1 MVTFG
6 ARLSVVEHPNQE
18 SMELVKAIHTMN
30 DSILRLFTE
39 PPLYRLYPTKA
50 SRDFSSALSTAMSIS
65 EKYLAAAR
73 QKSVPRQTEGDV
85 ECDMGVPFLRQWL
98 ENDELTKEEV
108 ATHSVEM
115 FVSGIDTVRNHFNI
129 EHFLYFG
136 SDD

>member
-6 ARLSVVEHPNQE
+6 ARLSVVEYPNQE

-73 QKSVPRQTEGDV
+73 QKSVPRQTEGDM